1 MDNQTISIILWIV
14 AGVLLVAI
22 IMRRRGRK
30 PLQ

>member
-30 PLQ
+30 PLR